1 MNGPELI
8 KIVMLFHENASNTEL
23 RNRVV
28 VLKEELSRKS
38 DMNTRWAIVL
48 ERDAIEQLLT
58 LRKAN
63 L

>member
-1 MNGPELI
+1 MNGSELI
-8 KIVMLFHENASNTEL
+8 KIAMLFHENASNTEL

-28 VLKEELSRKS
+28 VLEEELSRKS